1 MKSCQTELECGHLYY
16 FRLNHCAVRSIS
28 QTMATENL
36 GFYEA
41 DVFMDTEVLQREAV
55 HVDHSTNL

>member
-41 DVFMDTEVLQREAV
+41 DVFMDKNGSYAER
-55 HVDHSTNL
+55 SCSC